1 MSGQA
6 GVGPRDK
13 PDALLLDE
21 MFSPAIAVELIA
33 RGIDCRAVAAD
44 VLLRSQSD
52 LEIFDTGLLEGRVI
66 VTNNVPDFESLR
78 RAREAFGAELPALI
92 YTSDL
97 TFPRDKAYIP
107 RLVAA
112 LATAASGHQPARCG
126 GVLWLRAGAPNAGP
140 GAAFPP

>member
-1 MSGQA
+1 MSGR
-6 GVGPRDK
+6 GSVGPRDK

-21 MFSPAIAVELIA
+21 MFSPAIAVELTA
-33 RGIDCRAVAAD
+33 RGIDGRAVAGD

-78 RAREAFGAELPALI
+78 RAREAFGAELPGLI

-97 TFPRDKAYIP
+97 TFPRTKPYIP
-107 RLVAA
+107 RLVGA
-112 LATAASGHQPARCG
+112 LATAASSHQAAHCG
-126 GVLWLRAGAPNAGP
+126 GVLWLRAGTPNAGP
-140 GAAFPP
+140 GAVFAS